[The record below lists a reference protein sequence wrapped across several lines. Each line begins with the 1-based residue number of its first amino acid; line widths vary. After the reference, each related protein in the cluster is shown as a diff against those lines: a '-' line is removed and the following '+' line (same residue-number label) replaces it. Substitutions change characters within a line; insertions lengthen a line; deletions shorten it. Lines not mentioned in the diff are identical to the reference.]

1 MFRRV
6 LCENWHTT
14 ASIIAFALT
23 AGVFF
28 TAMLRALLSR
38 KSTCDH
44 LAGLPLDDEFKPAAS
59 VPGTEAAEGKPHD

>member
-14 ASIIAFALT
+14 ASVIGFALT

-28 TAMLRALLSR
+28 IAMLRALLSR
-38 KSTCDH
+38 KSTCDR
-44 LAGLPLDDEFKPAAS
+44 LAALPLDDEFKPAAATQES
-59 VPGTEAAEGKPHD
+59 ATSCEKHD